1 MTALTT
7 TKEELQRRYEEFRR
21 ADLSL
26 DMTRGKPCAEQ
37 LDLSNGILSLP
48 GEDAYTNSAGVDCR
62 NYGGLD
68 GIPEVKKLF
77 GDILGIEP
85 EGVIIGGNSSLTL
98 MYEALVRALL
108 FGVPGGDGPW
118 KDSSALKFLCPS
130 PGFDR
135 HFSMTEH
142 LGFELIS
149 IGMNDDGP
157 DMDQVEALASSD
169 PSVKGIWCVPKYSN
183 PTGVVY
189 SNEVV
194 ERLSTM
200 RTAAPDFRVIWDNAY
215 AEHSLR
221 GETDSIR
228 NIMDVCRDNGT
239 EDRILMFAST
249 SKITYAGAGVSA
261 IAGSQ
266 VNVADIKS
274 HLTKQTIGPDKL
286 NQLRHVRFLGDI
298 HVLREHMRQH
308 ARILKPKFD
317 LVDEILQRELGGIPS
332 VEWTKPRGGYFV
344 SLDVPDG
351 CASKSVAL
359 AGEAGVKY
367 TPAGA
372 TFPYGRDPRD
382 RNIRIAP
389 TFLPLE
395 DIEPALEVLAVSI
408 QLAAIDG
415 N

>member
-1 MTALTT
+1 MTALNRS
-7 TKEELQRRYEEFRR
+7 KEDLRYRYEEFKSSN
-21 ADLSL
+21 LSL

-37 LDLSNGILSLP
+37 LDLSNGMLSLP
-48 GEDAYTNSAGVDCR
+48 GEETYTDSAGTDCR

-68 GIPEVKKLF
+68 GIREAKKLF

-108 FGVPGGDGPW
+108 FGVPGGSGPW
-118 KDSSALKFLCPS
+118 KDGGSLKFLCPS

-135 HFSMTEH
+135 HFSMTQH
-142 LGFELIS
+142 LNFELIS
-149 IGMNDDGP
+149 IDMNDDGP
-157 DMDQVEALASSD
+157 DMEQVEAVASSD

-183 PTGVVY
+183 PTGVIY
-189 SNEVV
+189 SDEVV
-194 ERLSTM
+194 ERLATF

-215 AEHSLR
+215 AEHSLS
-221 GETDSIR
+221 GETDSLR
-228 NIMDVCRDNGT
+228 NIMDVCRENGT
-239 EDRILMFAST
+239 EDRVLMFAST
-249 SKITYAGAGVSA
+249 SKITHAGAGVSA

-266 VNVADIKS
+266 ANVADVKK
-274 HLTKQTIGPDKL
+274 HLTMQTIGPDKL
-286 NQLRHVRFLGDI
+286 NQLRHVQFLGDI
-298 HVLREHMRQH
+298 HELRDHMREH

-317 LVDEILQRELGGIPS
+317 LVDKVLQRELGGMSS
-332 VEWTKPRGGYFV
+332 VDWTRPRGGYFV

-351 CASKSVAL
+351 CASKSVEL

-408 QLAAIDG
+408 QLAAVETE
-415 N
+415 